1 MYRISIWEAENVR
14 LIGKENSIFIIFF
27 HFHWTIHVSLQ
38 GRFLGKQ
45 LCVFIHIYILLCMYI
60 YFYMCRYTYMCLYLY
75 VHICLYTHAY
85 TCMHIC
91 VNIFISKK
99 THWDNI
105 TYLYIIKS
113 FITSLPESG
122 QVYASSY
129 LKIDLFPM
137 VKDFVG

>member
-1 MYRISIWEAENVR
+1 M
-14 LIGKENSIFIIFF
+14 
-27 HFHWTIHVSLQ
+27 
-38 GRFLGKQ
+38 
-45 LCVFIHIYILLCMYI
+45 HIYVYI
-60 YFYMCRYTYMCLYLY
+60 
-75 VHICLYTHAY
+75 HICLYTHVY
-85 TCMHIC
+85 TYTYMHIC

-113 FITSLPESG
+113 FITFLPESG

-129 LKIDLFPM
+129 LKIDLFPT